1 MKPMGDKSFLLLD
14 DDILNIVIP
23 VIDKDNNSK
32 IELSSAP
39 INA

>member
-32 IELSSAP
+32 IELSSTP
-39 INA
+39 INT